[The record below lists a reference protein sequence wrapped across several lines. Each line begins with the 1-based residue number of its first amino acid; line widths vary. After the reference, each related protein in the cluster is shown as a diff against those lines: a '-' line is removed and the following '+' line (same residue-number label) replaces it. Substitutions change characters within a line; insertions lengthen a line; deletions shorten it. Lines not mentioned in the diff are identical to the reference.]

1 MHLPHKSHLN
11 LSIRTPQKLYHR
23 LIFLIIFYFFKK
35 GVIIIVRRR
44 HNWFP
49 GAKYHITS
57 RGIRRTS
64 LFYDEED
71 FQKYLNLLED
81 TKNRYPFIL
90 HTYCLMTNHIHLQ
103 LETVTTPP
111 GIIMRYLHTKYAK
124 YFNKRYD
131 YQGHVFENRYGA
143 QWIDSADYEL
153 DVSKYIHLNPLKASM
168 VQNLE
173 DYPWSSYRH
182 YVLGEKS
189 TLISTNQILSYF
201 HEPQTKNY
209 ETYMKSPYYEPV
221 FDEDGKLIR

>member
-1 MHLPHKSHLN
+1 
-11 LSIRTPQKLYHR
+11 
-23 LIFLIIFYFFKK
+23 
-35 GVIIIVRRR
+35 
-44 HNWFP
+44 
-49 GAKYHITS
+49 
-57 RGIRRTS
+57 
-64 LFYDEED
+64 
-71 FQKYLNLLED
+71 
-81 TKNRYPFIL
+81 
-90 HTYCLMTNHIHLQ
+90 
-103 LETVTTPP
+103 
-111 GIIMRYLHTKYAK
+111 MRYLHTKYAK

-221 FDEDGKLIR
+221 IDEDGKLIRCR